1 MVYGNSTT
9 EANYEEMNL
18 WYSWVHIRD
27 VLTMRAAHAVQR
39 FELSKYQPKNAVLNR
54 KVLACYEIPDI
65 EYCNAA
71 HLKRLGH
78 WQMMISN
85 SFATG
90 EGNYNEAH
98 WTTVASTA
106 DWADYADY
114 AGERGVFTVKMK
126 AKGAVSPADYFTKEK
141 LTALSKLPGF
151 TACHLME
158 YHAELQMV
166 QPATP
171 PDEPLNFNLVCQI
184 SNAYAV
190 AKEWDAFLE
199 ANPDVADC
207 FEMAPAI
214 YVPIMNRIR
223 DIDLFKC
230 PEWRAIQALAHLTL
244 NDVEG
249 RRAPLLEDVGV
260 DRSTIVDKKWM
271 EYPDPVLIDSVD
283 KW

>member
-1 MVYGNSTT
+1 MPQN
-9 EANYEEMNL
+9 
-18 WYSWVHIRD
+18 
-27 VLTMRAAHAVQR
+27 
-39 FELSKYQPKNAVLNR
+39 
-54 KVLACYEIPDI
+54 
-65 EYCNAA
+65 
-71 HLKRLGH
+71 H
-78 WQMMISN
+78 WRII
-85 SFATG
+85 
-90 EGNYNEAH
+90 
-98 WTTVASTA
+98 
-106 DWADYADY
+106 
-114 AGERGVFTVKMK
+114 
-126 AKGAVSPADYFTKEK
+126 
-141 LTALSKLPGF
+141 
-151 TACHLME
+151 
-158 YHAELQMV
+158 
-166 QPATP
+166 
-171 PDEPLNFNLVCQI
+171 DEPLNFNLVFQI

-207 FEMAPAI
+207 FEMDPAI

-230 PEWRAIQALAHLTL
+230 PEWHAIQALAHLTL